1 MYRPEKYRKDE
12 NAFFY
17 EFIKKHPFATLVMN
31 GQRLLATHIPVLP
44 KGSATD
50 FLLFSHMA
58 NHNEQQ
64 QYLKEGADAL
74 IIFQGPHAYVSA
86 SWYREKDIST
96 WDYSAVHV
104 NAKIR
109 IQSREELELSLKELV
124 AFFEKGEEKPL
135 FYDEIPAKMLA
146 DHLPLI
152 TGFWLQPVKI
162 EGISKHHQSYH
173 PEDVNRVMDQ
183 LRKRGK
189 GGDSQLADDLA
200 KTHNL

>member
-1 MYRPEKYRKDE
+1 
-12 NAFFY
+12 
-17 EFIKKHPFATLVMN
+17 MN

-124 AFFEKGEEKPL
+124 AFLKRERKNRCFTMKFRPKCS
-135 FYDEIPAKMLA
+135 
-146 DHLPLI
+146 LI
-152 TGFWLQPVKI
+152 TFLLLPVS
-162 EGISKHHQSYH
+162 GC
-173 PEDVNRVMDQ
+173 
-183 LRKRGK
+183 
-189 GGDSQLADDLA
+189 SQLKSKEFPSITSPIIL
-200 KTHNL
+200 KM